1 MQMLTCVAACG
12 APHRLSPDHVL
23 VLCKVHVPGSSQS
36 ENPAV
41 RFPCAVG
48 NLHVSCRS
56 AHHLKEG
63 RKDAISAS
71 IQKGTFYR
79 VHLTSIV
86 FLVGDMILHAL
97 CRVVGAGGLAC
108 VVVCMGESVW
118 VVERIL
124 PKWTANMAS
133 VFLAGVVAL
142 GVRDLCVMHKKL

>member
-1 MQMLTCVAACG
+1 MPQCPSFEAGKKQKRCYPVKQ
-12 APHRLSPDHVL
+12 PD
-23 VLCKVHVPGSSQS
+23 
-36 ENPAV
+36 
-41 RFPCAVG
+41 
-48 NLHVSCRS
+48 
-56 AHHLKEG
+56 
-63 RKDAISAS
+63 
-71 IQKGTFYR
+71 TFYR
-79 VHLTSIV
+79 SGLVLFTGHLTSIV